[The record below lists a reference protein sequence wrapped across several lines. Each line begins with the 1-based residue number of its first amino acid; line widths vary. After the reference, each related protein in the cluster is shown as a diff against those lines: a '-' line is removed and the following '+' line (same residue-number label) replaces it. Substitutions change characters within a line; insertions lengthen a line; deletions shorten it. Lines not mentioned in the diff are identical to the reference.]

1 MMDLRYQSWKSWKI
15 VNIDLT
21 QQFMFYR
28 FSPIPV
34 INWYLIT
41 WLLPVFVDWLA
52 LEYQQEEENKRYF
65 KNSKTY
71 IKI

>member
-1 MMDLRYQSWKSWKI
+1 MMDFRYQSWKSWKI

-21 QQFMFYR
+21 QQFILSIFTD
-28 FSPIPV
+28 SSNQSIK
-34 INWYLIT
+34 IT
-41 WLLPVFVDWLA
+41 WLLPIFIDWLA
-52 LEYQQEEENKRYF
+52 LEYQQEKENKRYL

>member
-1 MMDLRYQSWKSWKI
+1 MKNRQYRFDTAIYF
-15 VNIDLT
+15 ID
-21 QQFMFYR
+21 

-34 INWYLIT
+34 INWNLIT
-41 WLLPVFVDWLA
+41 WLLPIFIDWLA
-52 LEYQQEEENKRYF
+52 LEYQQEKENKGYL

>member
-21 QQFMFYR
+21 QQFILSIFTDSSYQLV
-28 FSPIPV
+28 F
-34 INWYLIT
+34 NHLIAT
-41 WLLPVFVDWLA
+41 DFIDWLA
-52 LEYQQEEENKRYF
+52 LEYQQEEKNKRYL

-71 IKI
+71 FKI

>member
-1 MMDLRYQSWKSWKI
+1 MLDLRYQSRKSWKI

-21 QQFMFYR
+21 QQFILSIFTDSSYQ
-28 FSPIPV
+28 SIK
-34 INWYLIT
+34 IT
-41 WLLPVFVDWLA
+41 WLLPIFIYWLA
-52 LEYQQEEENKRYF
+52 LEYQQEKENKRYL